1 MSNLYKR
8 PTNKD
13 KVRRQHYKTNKKHP
27 IEQIVS
33 TVPQLAI
40 TLAILFCLS
49 TYYQA
54 DLIQHGKVFSISCI
68 SFIIMS
74 AIFLILQLSGAEYR
88 NWEQNPKTRRYIQ
101 VASASAVISF
111 IGFTCSYWH
120 IYSLFSLVFV
130 SCQFI
135 FVTSF
140 LTVLLSIK
148 DLLS

>member
-1 MSNLYKR
+1 MFNS
-8 PTNKD
+8 
-13 KVRRQHYKTNKKHP
+13 
-27 IEQIVS
+27 
-33 TVPQLAI
+33 
-40 TLAILFCLS
+40 
-49 TYYQA
+49 
-54 DLIQHGKVFSISCI
+54 GKVFSISCI